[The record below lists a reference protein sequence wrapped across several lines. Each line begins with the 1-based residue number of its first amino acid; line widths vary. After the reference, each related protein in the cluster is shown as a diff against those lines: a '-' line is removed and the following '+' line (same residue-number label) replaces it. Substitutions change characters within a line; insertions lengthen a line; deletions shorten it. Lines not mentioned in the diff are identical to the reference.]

1 MRYAEGGVPLETLL
15 PAIVTAE
22 DRLAR
27 LDERVN
33 RSDVKEGFRERSHF
47 FDAAATLWVMG
58 ELVHVED
65 IVLHDAH
72 MDIRAP
78 SHELTIAHAVL
89 RMRRK
94 LWSAETGWAFTA
106 SLAAIRGQANEHDDA
121 DHAVRKRSELNAS
134 APQEAEAD
142 IEMPEEPLAA
152 ELAEIDALLARSQR
166 LLDAHGKGMI
176 GREPASEPSRVQGRD
191 ATSTPADP
199 LGLLHDEDW
208 DEEERF
214 AEWRSVLLEADRF
227 PPTVGAAILYDAWSR
242 IEPLRRQHWL
252 GSLLAGAYLRH
263 RGKVSSHLFCFD
275 TGLKSIRHERRRSAD
290 RSTRLAAFLEAMT
303 LSAEAGLKE
312 LDRLAL
318 ARIQMERRLRDRR
331 SNSSLP
337 ALIEFVLSR
346 PMVSAAMIA
355 RHIEVTPRGALNLIG
370 ELGIREMTGRGRY
383 RAWGIL

>member
-1 MRYAEGGVPLETLL
+1 MRYVEGGLPLETLL

-33 RSDVKEGFRERSHF
+33 RADVKEGFRERSHF
-47 FDAAATLWVMG
+47 FDAAAALWVMG

-72 MDIRAP
+72 MDIRTP
-78 SHELTIAHAVL
+78 SHELTIAHSVL
-89 RMRRK
+89 RMRRR
-94 LWSAETGWAFTA
+94 LWSAEAGWAFTA
-106 SLAAIRGQANEHDDA
+106 SLAAIRGQGGEYDGA
-121 DHAVRKRSELNAS
+121 DHVVRETKALAS
-134 APQEAEAD
+134 VMPEAEAD
-142 IEMPEEPLAA
+142 VESPDEPLAA

-176 GREPASEPSRVQGRD
+176 GREPASEPQHGEGRD
-191 ATSTPADP
+191 ATSTQADP
-199 LGLLHDEDW
+199 LGLFHDEDW
-208 DEEERF
+208 DEAERF
-214 AEWRSVLLEADRF
+214 AEWRSVLLEADRL
-227 PPTVGAAILYDAWSR
+227 PPTIGAAVLYDAWSR

-252 GSLLAGAYLRH
+252 GGLLVGAYLRH

-275 TGLKSIRHERRRSAD
+275 TGLKTIRHERRRSPD
-290 RSTRLAAFLEAMT
+290 RSTRLGAFLEAMT
-303 LSAEAGLKE
+303 ASAEAGLKE

-355 RHIEVTPRGALNLIG
+355 KHIDVTPRGALNLIG

>member
-1 MRYAEGGVPLETLL
+1 MRHGEGGLPLETLL
-15 PAIVTAE
+15 PDIVTAE

-47 FDAAATLWVMG
+47 FDAAAVLWVMG

-72 MDIRAP
+72 MDIRTP

-89 RMRRK
+89 RMRRR
-94 LWSAETGWAFTA
+94 LWSADTDWAFTA
-106 SLAAIRGQANEHDDA
+106 GLAAIRGQGHEHDGIE
-121 DHAVRKRSELNAS
+121 HAVRETKLSFA
-134 APQEAEAD
+134 QEAEAD
-142 IEMPEEPLAA
+142 IEAPDEPLAA

-166 LLDAHGKGMI
+166 LLDDHGKGMI
-176 GREPASEPSRVQGRD
+176 GREPASKRPQGEAKD
-191 ATSTPADP
+191 ATSTQTDP

-208 DEEERF
+208 DEGERF
-214 AEWRSVLLEADRF
+214 SEWRSVLFEADQL
-227 PPTVGAAILYDAWSR
+227 PPTMGAVVLYDAWSR

-252 GSLLAGAYLRH
+252 GGLLASAYLRH

-275 TGLKSIRHERRRSAD
+275 TGLKAIRHERRRSTD

-318 ARIQMERRLRDRR
+318 ARIQMERRLKDRR
-331 SNSSLP
+331 SSSSLP

-355 RHIEVTPRGALNLIG
+355 KHIGVTPRGALNLIG

>member
-1 MRYAEGGVPLETLL
+1 MRYVDGDLPLDTLL
-15 PAIVTAE
+15 PDIVTAE

-47 FDAAATLWVMG
+47 FDAAAALWVMG

-72 MDIRAP
+72 MDIRTP

-89 RMRRK
+89 RMRRR
-94 LWSAETGWAFTA
+94 LWSGETGWAFTA
-106 SLAAIRGQANEHDDA
+106 SLAAIRGQANEYDGME
-121 DHAVRKRSELNAS
+121 HAVRETKLKAS
-134 APQEAEAD
+134 LPQEAEAD
-142 IEMPEEPLAA
+142 IESSDEPLAA

-166 LLDAHGKGMI
+166 LLDAHGTGVI
-176 GREPASEPSRVQGRD
+176 GREVASERPQEQGKD
-191 ATSTPADP
+191 AASTQTDP
-199 LGLLHDEDW
+199 LGLFHDEDW
-208 DEEERF
+208 DEGERF
-214 AEWRSVLLEADRF
+214 SEWRSVLFEADQL
-227 PPTVGAAILYDAWSR
+227 PPTMGAAVLYDAWSR

-252 GSLLAGAYLRH
+252 GGLLASAYLRH

-275 TGLKSIRHERRRSAD
+275 TGLKAIRHERRRSAD

-318 ARIQMERRLRDRR
+318 ARMQMERRLKDRR

-346 PMVSAAMIA
+346 PMISAAMIA
-355 RHIEVTPRGALNLIG
+355 KHIGVTPRGALNLIG